1 MLSQLPDAWSG
12 CDLIMGFFSSVPIK
26 KGMVEAIGAATLV
39 GKGKEKKIKQ
49 EAIKKAEVEGSV
61 EGIKAGHETKNRKTV
76 KSRKQLVIFEELEG
90 VDPSTV
96 GKEVSHPLIPKIKV
110 KTKVESFFLQV
121 PVGSFKGTSSVVL
134 TSSAHG
140 FLESLDI
147 IPQSPLGLFGCT
159 HSKQKTVEEFVER
172 ERERGARPHSFFSFL
187 FLTFPYSLLVCCLV
201 MSPSLFFFF
210 YIDEWSF
217 FLFVV

>member
-1 MLSQLPDAWSG
+1 
-12 CDLIMGFFSSVPIK
+12 
-26 KGMVEAIGAATLV
+26 MVEAIGAATLV

-49 EAIKKAEVEGSV
+49 EAVKKAEVEGSV
-61 EGIKAGHETKNRKTV
+61 KGIKAGHETKNRKIV

-134 TSSAHG
+134 TSSAYG

-147 IPQSPLGLFGCT
+147 IPQSPLGLSGRT
-159 HSKQKTVEEFVER
+159 HSKQKIAEESVEREKER
-172 ERERGARPHSFFSFL
+172 EREGQGLIPSFL
-187 FLTFPYSLLVCCLV
+187 F
-201 MSPSLFFFF
+201 FF
-210 YIDEWSF
+210 
-217 FLFVV
+217 